1 MRIIYEKNINCYFI
15 MFLSLSFSI
24 SIPYLYCPGRALV
37 KNILTNEY
45 LGKTPVVVDVSNT
58 EAGSTFGISLFR
70 HENVA
75 IKIFTVMPSAEN
87 NFAVSGPDV
96 ATMSLPGKAPLN
108 VVNDGNGASVHIELR
123 PYMSEPA
130 HTPY

>member
-1 MRIIYEKNINCYFI
+1 M
-15 MFLSLSFSI
+15 
-24 SIPYLYCPGRALV
+24 RALLTVLFLCCCQTAFSYPYRIYTVPEGAQV
-37 KNILTNEY
+37 KNILTNEII
-45 LGKTPVVVDVSNT
+45 GKTPVVVDVSNT
-58 EAGSTFGISLFR
+58 EAGSTFGISMYR

-108 VVNDGNGASVHIELR
+108 VANDSNAATVHVELR
-123 PYMSEPA
+123 PFMSEPA
-130 HTPY
+130 HQVQ